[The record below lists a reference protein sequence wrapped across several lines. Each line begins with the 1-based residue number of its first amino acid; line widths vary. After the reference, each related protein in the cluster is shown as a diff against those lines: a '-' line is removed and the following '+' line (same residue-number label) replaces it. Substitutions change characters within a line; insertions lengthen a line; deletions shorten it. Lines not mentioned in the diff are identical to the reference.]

1 MGLYKYRG
9 TGWSCTRN
17 TAGPCRRL
25 TGTRVSA
32 FRLSLSHLTAFGLAL
47 TLNRMVNYS
56 TGRLDTVFGALAD
69 PTRRAVL
76 ARLKRGERSI
86 GELAEPFAMSLPGFI
101 KHLSILEDAGLI
113 VRSKSGRVVSCQL
126 KGGALKAAMDWL
138 ERHEEFWN
146 TRLDRLDAFLENKE
160 NQAWKSQSTK
170 KPVSKSV
177 ASIRPPLPP
186 STRRGRTRSK

>member
-1 MGLYKYRG
+1 
-9 TGWSCTRN
+9 
-17 TAGPCRRL
+17 
-25 TGTRVSA
+25 
-32 FRLSLSHLTAFGLAL
+32 
-47 TLNRMVNYS
+47 MVNYS
-56 TGRLDTVFGALAD
+56 IGRLDTVFSALAD
-69 PTRRAVL
+69 PTRRAVIV
-76 ARLKRGERSI
+76 RLRDGERSI

-101 KHLSILEDAGLI
+101 KHLRILEDAGLI
-113 VRSKSGRVVSCQL
+113 VRSKTGRVVSCQL

-177 ASIRPPLPP
+177 ASTRLPLPP